1 MNNSRYKIVLALF
14 LIILPILVFK
24 IWNNIYTNQYAISA
38 KIPALRGSIYD
49 TKGRL
54 LATSE
59 IVYAAYLDVG
69 YLKSIAGT
77 AFKRDPDFIK
87 MLSNFGLVEK
97 FGDIEKKNMVKL
109 GSFSKRDEIQKKIP
123 TQYLRFVSIEPEE
136 RRVSVQNFGLNFII
150 GRTEE
155 RVGTS
160 GAEMYFDKILRP
172 IRDGVTSVK
181 YSGFIGSKIGTTRI
195 DPENGKDVRLSI
207 DSALQKKLYEFA
219 KNYLGEKQAS
229 EVGILIM
236 ESETGKIRVALTTQS
251 WPTYYMGYF
260 EPGSTIKP
268 ILFAAAL
275 ELGLVTT
282 DTHFYCPGYIKPIDG
297 LSLTIK
303 DLEKHGDIDLY
314 HGLVHS
320 CNVVSILTTKKIV
333 DTFGKEK
340 LYEIL
345 SSFGFGKETGIE
357 LPGEIPGK
365 LNPPDKWY
373 LADWAFIGIGQ
384 SIGVTPLQLLAAFNS
399 IVNNGV
405 YVSPTL
411 DDSKQVLSKRI
422 ISQATSQIVKN
433 MLLDVVNIG
442 TGINAKLDG
451 VNIYGKTGTAQKNR
465 KKDVTAL
472 FVGQVELDQK
482 YSILVW
488 VDSPQIEKLS
498 SVVAAPFFKNVVQEL
513 MSYISE
519 SRSQKILNDTQNLN
533 LRGWTI
539 KQVYSLA
546 QKNNLPVK
554 IYNKGLYVDKYDFEL
569 TPEGTTLALWLSN
582 IPPSLKVY

>member
-1 MNNSRYKIVLALF
+1 
-14 LIILPILVFK
+14 
-24 IWNNIYTNQYAISA
+24 
-38 KIPALRGSIYD
+38 
-49 TKGRL
+49 
-54 LATSE
+54 
-59 IVYAAYLDVG
+59 
-69 YLKSIAGT
+69 
-77 AFKRDPDFIK
+77 
-87 MLSNFGLVEK
+87 
-97 FGDIEKKNMVKL
+97 
-109 GSFSKRDEIQKKIP
+109 
-123 TQYLRFVSIEPEE
+123 
-136 RRVSVQNFGLNFII
+136 
-150 GRTEE
+150 
-155 RVGTS
+155 
-160 GAEMYFDKILRP
+160 
-172 IRDGVTSVK
+172 
-181 YSGFIGSKIGTTRI
+181 
-195 DPENGKDVRLSI
+195 
-207 DSALQKKLYEFA
+207 
-219 KNYLGEKQAS
+219 
-229 EVGILIM
+229 
-236 ESETGKIRVALTTQS
+236 
-251 WPTYYMGYF
+251 
-260 EPGSTIKP
+260 
-268 ILFAAAL
+268 AL